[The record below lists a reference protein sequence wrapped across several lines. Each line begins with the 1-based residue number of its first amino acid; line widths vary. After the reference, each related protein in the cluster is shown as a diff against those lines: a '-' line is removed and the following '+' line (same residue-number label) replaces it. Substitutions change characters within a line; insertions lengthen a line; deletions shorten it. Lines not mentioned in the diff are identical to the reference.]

1 MKTKTCINCNKI
13 LNNRQK
19 KYCSRN
25 CQDEYQSEQFIQQW
39 KLGQTSGCCKSGEL
53 SDYIRHYLLKK
64 VNYKCQKCGWSEMNP
79 VTKRIPLEIHHVDG
93 DYRNCKEDNLEVL
106 CPNCHSLTPNFG
118 SLNKEGR
125 GELSSRKK
133 YCVDCGCPVSQN
145 ALRCVD
151 CERKKR
157 ILMITS
163 TKKISRDELKN
174 MIRTKS
180 FVEIGMLF
188 DVTDNA
194 IRKWCKFYKLPFR
207 KKDIDTYTD
216 DEWNKL

>member
-1 MKTKTCINCNKI
+1 MKEKICINCNKK
-13 LNNRQK
+13 LTSKQY
-19 KYCSRN
+19 KYCSN
-25 CQDEYQSEQFIQQW
+25 KCQLIYQSETFVKRW
-39 KLGQTSGCCKSGEL
+39 KNGEVSGLNNDGTL
-53 SDYIRHYLLKK
+53 SAYIRTYLLKK
-64 VNYKCQKCGWSEMNP
+64 FDYKCQKCGWSQKHPITNL
-79 VTKRIPLEIHHVDG
+79 VPLEIHHVDG

-125 GELSSRKK
+125 GELNSRKK
-133 YCVDCGCPVSQN
+133 YCVDCGCPVSHN

-157 ILMITS
+157 IIMTTS

-216 DEWNKL
+216 DEWNQL